1 MLGAGGTMAKDEGRR
16 LRMPTRPAPTEIAG
30 LDPCSLLA
38 TTGKRVIHAGGRS
51 SSAHL
56 DCVLTAGEKR

>member
-1 MLGAGGTMAKDEGRR
+1 MAKNEGWR

-30 LDPCSLLA
+30 LDLCRLVA
-38 TTGKRVIHAGGRS
+38 TIGKLVIHPGCPS

-56 DCVLTAGEKR
+56 DCVLAASEKPR